1 MHILTLV
8 FLLATFSL
16 LLLLFS
22 DIEYTIIVT
31 LFLAFPVARE
41 NGKPLK
47 FIKQISRPLLRLNR
61 RPLYIS
67 SQVAGGHKKSGKRSR
82 IETFYY
88 LSGFLI
94 EVDVQLILAQGIFQY
109 KDTGL
114 Y

>member
-22 DIEYTIIVT
+22 DIEYIIIVT

-67 SQVAGGHKKSGKRSR
+67 SQVAGGHKKSGKKIQNRDVLLFIR
-82 IETFYY
+82 IFN
-88 LSGFLI
+88 
-94 EVDVQLILAQGIFQY
+94 
-109 KDTGL
+109 
-114 Y
+114 